1 MIKVSVIVPVY
12 NVDKYIR
19 RCIASLVKQ
28 TLQGIEII
36 IVDDGSTDNSETII
50 KEYMKYNEQIKYFRK
65 ENGGLSDA
73 RNYGLKFASGEYV
86 AFLDS
91 DDYVEA
97 DMYEKMY
104 KKALKEDSDMVE
116 CNFYWTYGRYGGKNK
131 KDIGYRYYG
140 KQEMFET
147 GRVVAWNKLYKKSI
161 LDKANVKFPKGL
173 QYEDVE
179 FFYKMIP
186 YLENVSF
193 VKQPMVH
200 YVQRKKSIIN
210 TSNERVSDIFIVLD
224 NVISYYK
231 EKRIYYEYKDVIE
244 YTYTRLLLCSSL
256 RRISKIK
263 DKNTRYKL
271 LNETWIRLNDNFPNW
286 QENKILNTR
295 KGLKN
300 KYMLTINRF
309 TYKIYTKIFR
319 IF

>member
-147 GRVVAWNKLYKKSI
+147 GRVVAWNKLY
-161 LDKANVKFPKGL
+161 
-173 QYEDVE
+173 
-179 FFYKMIP
+179 
-186 YLENVSF
+186 
-193 VKQPMVH
+193 
-200 YVQRKKSIIN
+200 
-210 TSNERVSDIFIVLD
+210 
-224 NVISYYK
+224 
-231 EKRIYYEYKDVIE
+231 
-244 YTYTRLLLCSSL
+244 
-256 RRISKIK
+256 
-263 DKNTRYKL
+263 
-271 LNETWIRLNDNFPNW
+271 IR
-286 QENKILNTR
+286 
-295 KGLKN
+295 
-300 KYMLTINRF
+300 
-309 TYKIYTKIFR
+309 
-319 IF
+319 